1 MKIDYKKLII
11 IAAFAFVLTPFATV
25 SARQGADDTT
35 PESSTSQSDDTK
47 TEAEVENEVEKETET
62 ERSEVEARREK
73 IREKIKTRSQEIEKE
88 QESRKT
94 KKTPEELQK
103 KCEERKKGLETKL
116 SRLSNNATKHQA
128 KISAYLDK
136 IVAYKVDNN
145 IENADVDAAIL
156 SALDAKTTSE
166 ASVSALAAL
175 SPTVDCTS
183 GAVAS
188 DVANFKAAAE
198 QTRANLKAY
207 RKAVKAVHSAVE
219 NIAESETK
227 TEGQQ

>member
-1 MKIDYKKLII
+1 MKIDIKKLII
-11 IAAFAFVLTPFATV
+11 VAAFAFILTPFATV
-25 SARQGADDTT
+25 SARQGADDST
-35 PESSTSQSDDTK
+35 PESSTSQSDDVK
-47 TEAEVENEVEKETET
+47 TEVEVENEVENETEI
-62 ERSEVEARREK
+62 EKSEVEARRER
-73 IREKIKTRSQEIEKE
+73 IREKIKARSQEIEKE
-88 QESRKT
+88 TESKKS

-116 SRLSNNATKHQA
+116 SRLSTNATKHQA

-145 IENADVDAAIL
+145 INNADVDAAIL
-156 SALDAKTTSE
+156 SAIDAKTTSE

-175 SPTVDCTS
+175 SPTIDCTS

-198 QTRANLKAY
+198 QTRTNLKAY
-207 RKAVKAVHSAVE
+207 RKAVKAVHSAIE
-219 NIAESETK
+219 NITEPQTE